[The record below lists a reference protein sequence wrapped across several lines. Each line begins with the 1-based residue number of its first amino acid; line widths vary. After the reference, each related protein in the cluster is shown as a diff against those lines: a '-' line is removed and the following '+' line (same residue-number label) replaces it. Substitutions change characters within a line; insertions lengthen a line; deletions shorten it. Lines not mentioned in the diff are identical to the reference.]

1 MSDNLRTLLLTGAVL
16 LFFVLLAACSE
27 EADRTPETPVAPTSA
42 TSEQDADTADTQ
54 SNKADAR
61 PDNLIYLFA
70 AFAITWI
77 VLFLYA
83 FFMARR
89 QQEVEREVHTLRQQ
103 LQSGKDEGGRESW

>member
-27 EADRTPETPVAPTSA
+27 EADRTPETPVAPTLA

-89 QQEVEREVHTLRQQ
+89 QQEVEREIHTLRER
-103 LQSGKDEGGRESW
+103 LEASRAEGGSGSV

>member
-27 EADRTPETPVAPTSA
+27 EANRASETTVAPTSA

-83 FFMARR
+83 FFIARR
-89 QQEVEREVHTLRQQ
+89 QREVEREIHTLRER
-103 LQSGKDEGGRESW
+103 LEANRAEGGSGSV